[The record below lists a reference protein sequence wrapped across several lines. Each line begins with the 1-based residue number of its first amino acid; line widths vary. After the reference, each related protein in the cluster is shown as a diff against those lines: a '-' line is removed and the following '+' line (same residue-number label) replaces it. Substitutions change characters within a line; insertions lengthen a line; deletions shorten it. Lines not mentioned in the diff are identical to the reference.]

1 MPLAWLPEDDTH
13 PVRPDLPVF
22 RHLTF
27 TEVHSLELGIYIG
40 LFAYFALLV
49 GAAGALVT
57 VLVSIVRFTIS
68 DGRAKRGATK
78 ATHRIGFHDV
88 RQEPPYFGA
97 GFLFAFALA
106 VVGGRLWVV
115 FDLGPLLPA

>member
-1 MPLAWLPEDDTH
+1 MPLTWLPEDDTH
-13 PVRPDLPVF
+13 PVRPDLPVL

-40 LFAYFALLV
+40 LFAYFALLIGSGGV
-49 GAAGALVT
+49 VVT

-68 DGRAKRGATK
+68 DGRAKRGATR
-78 ATHRIGFHDV
+78 ATHRLGFHDV

-97 GFLFAFALA
+97 GVLFAFAAA
-106 VVGGRLWVV
+106 VVVGQLWVL
-115 FDLGPLLPA
+115 FELGPLLPA